1 MAAFFHPSLSQCH
14 FSTELYS
21 RPLKIS
27 YLKLTQTPNMLG
39 TKVSDFMQQ
48 QNHFMQNNKTV
59 HGKHKKS
66 IKYTTTLWGPHTFLR
81 KTRCIHH
88 NINVSTIGNLHL
100 KSGSTLQKCPRQG
113 VNNTPFWQQSHFMRT
128 IRLHSSWY
136 IHKRYE
142 THQHCEVRTPFS
154 AKHHADITSTYPLQ
168 ETFT

>member
-1 MAAFFHPSLSQCH
+1 MAAFFHPSLSQRH

-21 RPLKIS
+21 RLLKIS

-88 NINVSTIGNLHL
+88 NISVSTIRNPHL
-100 KSGSTLQKCPRQG
+100 KSGSILQKIPRWG
-113 VNNTPFWQQSHFMRT
+113 VWQQSHFMQT
-128 IRLHSSWY
+128 VRLCIVVGTHTKGMKHTNIVRCIDLSQLNNMHTSQHQY
-136 IHKRYE
+136 I
-142 THQHCEVRTPFS
+142 
-154 AKHHADITSTYPLQ
+154 YPLQ
-168 ETFT
+168 ETFA